1 MYKRLVLAIFSV
13 FREKFG
19 EQGKT
24 SLYFFAK
31 KGKIKQSPQEKI
43 LFRFDRYK
51 GIRPIFRL
59 DDFVAN
65 RKRTRYPEKG

>member
-1 MYKRLVLAIFSV
+1 MYKRLVLAKFPVS
-13 FREKFG
+13 REKFG

-31 KGKIKQSPQEKI
+31 KGKIKQSTQEKN
-43 LFRFDRYK
+43 LFRFDRHK
-51 GIRPIFRL
+51 GVRPIFRV

-65 RKRTRYPEKG
+65 RKKKTISGKG